1 MLPSPPPSPSSLVPF
16 LQGIFLVYD
25 ISSERSYQHI
35 VKWAS
40 DVDEVGARRGGPPH
54 F

>member
-1 MLPSPPPSPSSLVPF
+1 MLPPLPSLVPF

-40 DVDEVGARRGGPPH
+40 DVDEVGVQREVPFIYR
-54 F
+54 